1 MAKVT
6 LGDCGG
12 TALSHEDPFDLYT
25 DWRAEEELSA
35 ARRATLRWVAA
46 ATVVVV
52 MLSSYGLMQALPG
65 G

>member
-1 MAKVT
+1 MAQAT
-6 LGDCGG
+6 LGDCSG

-25 DWRAEEELSA
+25 DWRADEELSE

-46 ATVVVV
+46 ATVIVV
-52 MLSSYGLMQALPG
+52 MLSGYGLMQALPG